1 MRYSPK
7 TLDIRDLKAPQN
19 LHSSAPMTDV
29 SFFNNNAPRP
39 NIRQRGPPTYNAG
52 ARLLPTHAAAAYGNN
67 SNPNIIQPPRMGNN
81 NPGPSIMTNNINPIE
96 IQEKQKEIFIKLVKE
111 RIEYKDGDELWVEI
125 SQLGGKP
132 YYFHAFTKQSVW
144 NKPEGENIVIIDQH
158 EFKNI
163 GEEAGRRFSE
173 FTKKSPPAINGYS
186 GGKIN
191 QSNNMIYG
199 GTNNLSPMT
208 SSNNTQLDPCIFW
221 KEYFDKNT
229 NRAYYYNVKT
239 TETTW
244 IKPPELVEKELEER
258 RRQEEERKLELER
271 KKTNRAVKTIPVKG
285 TQWTVVWTGNG
296 KVFFHNPSTRQSLW
310 ERPPELFHRDDVDQM
325 INNESLTNNKLLNGE
340 LFNNENDDIKDNQD
354 NLKDC
359 LVVDQQTTEEPL
371 AKKKKINNSND
382 NGIVVPA
389 KLLDDPSVQKEIEAQ
404 KTREQLPFE
413 ERVRIFKEMMLEKN
427 VSATS
432 IWEKELAKIV
442 NDERYLLLNK
452 DERKAEYDKYVKERL
467 EIERLERKKRHKEAV
482 EQFESLLEEAKL
494 THKSLYPTFAAKYSK
509 DERFKKIEKTR
520 EREEIFNNWVKNIA
534 NQEKEEKK
542 KLKHDAKTSFIEML
556 KEHKSL
562 TRNTKWSVFKK
573 KIDNDSRYFNTY
585 LTSDIRE
592 ELFKDYIKTLS
603 SYSQSDVEDEDARL
617 DRLKEKSLSQKALEE
632 RKKTVEKEKNEMTKD
647 MKHSAGNLARD
658 NAKRL
663 WKTILVEK
671 IKKHDI
677 SWHDAKK
684 ILRDDER
691 YEECDYLSRS
701 EKEKYFD
708 SHIKDLLSKRQK
720 EIFSQFD
727 QDKRFTYASSWNDV
741 KKILITDEIYSNL
754 YSSERK
760 LEKDFREWKDETIN
774 KLLGDFKELLRE
786 TKIITY
792 RSKRLA
798 EENEQHLLDILSI
811 LEKDNRYLILNDI
824 PMKREKIFMEYIEKL
839 DKYGPPPPPTS
850 SESESVKKKD
860 FNNC

>member
-19 LHSSAPMTDV
+19 LHPSAPMADV

-39 NIRQRGPPTYNAG
+39 NIRQRGPPTFNAG
-52 ARLLPTHAAAAYGNN
+52 ARLMPTHAGPVYGNN
-67 SNPNIIQPPRMGNN
+67 SNPNIIQPSRIGNS
-81 NPGPSIMTNNINPIE
+81 NPGPSTIPNNINPVE
-96 IQEKQKEIFIKLVKE
+96 VQEKQREIFIKLVKE
-111 RIEYKDGDELWVEI
+111 RIEYKDKDELWVEI

-158 EFKNI
+158 EFKKI
-163 GEEAGRRFSE
+163 GEEAGRRLSE
-173 FTKKSPPAINGYS
+173 LSKQNSPTINGYS
-186 GGKIN
+186 GGKIS
-191 QSNNMIYG
+191 QPNNIIYG
-199 GTNNLSPMT
+199 GTNNLPPVKP
-208 SSNNTQLDPCIFW
+208 SNNTHLDPCLFW

-229 NRAYYYNVKT
+229 NRAYYYNIKT

-244 IKPPELVEKELEER
+244 IKPPELVEKELEEK
-258 RRQEEERKLELER
+258 RRQEEERRLEFER
-271 KKTNRAVKTIPVKG
+271 KKTNRAVKTLPVKG

-310 ERPPELFHRDDVDQM
+310 ERPPELFHREDVDQM
-325 INNESLTNNKLLNGE
+325 INNESLINNKISNGE
-340 LFNNENDDIKDNQD
+340 SSNNENKDIKDNV
-354 NLKDC
+354 KEC
-359 LVVDQQTTEEPL
+359 LVVDEQITEEP
-371 AKKKKINNSND
+371 ATKKKKINNT
-382 NGIVVPA
+382 NGINTIVPA

-413 ERVRIFKEMMLEKN
+413 ERARIFKEMMLEKN
-427 VSATS
+427 VSAAS

-467 EIERLERKKRHKEAV
+467 EIERIERKKKHKEAV
-482 EQFESLLEEAKL
+482 EQFETLLEEAKL

-520 EREEIFNNWVKNIA
+520 EREEIFNNWVKSIA

-542 KLKHDAKTSFIEML
+542 KLKQDAKSSFIELL

-562 TRNTKWSVFKK
+562 TKNSKWSVFKK
-573 KIDNDSRYFNTY
+573 SIDTDSRYFNTY
-585 LTSDIRE
+585 LSSDIRE

-603 SYSQSDVEDEDARL
+603 SYSQSDAEEEDARL
-617 DRLKEKSLSQKALEE
+617 DRLKEKSSSQKALEE
-632 RKKTVEKEKNEMTKD
+632 RKKIVEKEKNEMAKD
-647 MKHSAGNLARD
+647 MKHSAGALARD

-671 IKKHDI
+671 IKKYDI

-720 EIFSQFD
+720 EIFSLFE
-727 QDKRFTYASSWNDV
+727 QDKRFTYSSSWNDV
-741 KKILITDEIYSNL
+741 KKILVTDEVYSNF

-760 LEKDFREWKDETIN
+760 LEKCFREWKDEATN
-774 KLLGDFKELLRE
+774 KLLNNFKELLRE

-839 DKYGPPPPPTS
+839 DKHGPPPPPTS
-850 SESESVKKKD
+850 SENESSKK
-860 FNNC
+860 